1 MSPISRLHFTLLFFA
16 LLFPSFCADGESHP
30 TLTVGQSAVYLY
42 ATHGGDSETITK
54 LEEGEKLT
62 LLARAVSKGSWYMVK
77 TQKGTVGWVR
87 SSDVKESNRLEKT
100 FEETASLPS
109 PAFPANELPPPSG
122 TTSKGASTVSVEMTG
137 SSLVVPVVLNRSVKT
152 YMIMDTGSSFTAVTP
167 VVAKRLGLRLGSRVS
182 VLTANG
188 TIVVPLARLE
198 SLKVGNAEVH
208 GLVVTVQSF
217 SPDPRIEG
225 LLGLNF
231 LSRFH
236 TSIDSQRQALTLAP
250 R

>member
-1 MSPISRLHFTLLFFA
+1 MRPFSLFQSILLCLA

-30 TLTVGQSAVYLY
+30 TLTVGRSPVYLY
-42 ATHGGDSETITK
+42 VTHGGDSETITK

-77 TQKGTVGWVR
+77 TQKDAVGWIR
-87 SSDVKESNRLEKT
+87 SSDVVESNRLEKT

-109 PAFPANELPPPSG
+109 PTFPVNEPPPAG
-122 TTSKGASTVSVEMTG
+122 TTSKGASTVSVEMNG
-137 SSLVVPVVLNRSVKT
+137 SSVVVPVVLNRSVKT

-167 VVAKRLGLRLGSRVS
+167 VVAKKLGLRLGSRVS

-188 TIVVPLARLE
+188 TIIVPLSRLD
-198 SLKVGNAEVH
+198 SLKVGNVEVH

>member
-137 SSLVVPVVLNRSVKT
+137 SSLVVPVVLARRVFPRRAVVRQ
-152 YMIMDTGSSFTAVTP
+152 GSLDRCRRGGRRGDDWHGGAREP
-167 VVAKRLGLRLGSRVS
+167 RRRHKRRRGR
-182 VLTANG
+182 
-188 TIVVPLARLE
+188 
-198 SLKVGNAEVH
+198 
-208 GLVVTVQSF
+208 
-217 SPDPRIEG
+217 
-225 LLGLNF
+225 
-231 LSRFH
+231 
-236 TSIDSQRQALTLAP
+236 
-250 R
+250 